1 MWRSIQSRADTLP
14 PVLRV
19 RTLMTTGVVLA
30 AAVATAGCGSSD
42 DSSSGSPPQPR
53 PTASAADFPAAKGMT
68 LQDLQASAS
77 EGPVLAPAVSL
88 MHSGA
93 TPNRFGFALFDTAR
107 KQLTGAQV
115 AVYTARRDGSGLRG
129 PFVARDESLA
139 VKPAFESRT
148 TSADPDAAKAIY
160 VADLPFAKGGK
171 PVVTALARLDGRLVR
186 TNAFSVQVDARGAQP
201 PGPGD
206 KAIRVHTPTLASVGG
221 DASKIDTRTPPATEL
236 LKTDF
241 ADVLGK
247 KPVVLTF
254 ATPLLCQSRVCG
266 PVVDVVEQ
274 VRSETKAD
282 VAFIHQEIYQDN
294 KVNEGVTPQVAA
306 WRLQSEPWTFV
317 IDRNGVVRT
326 RFEGAMSAGELQRAV
341 AEVAGQSS

>member
-1 MWRSIQSRADTLP
+1 
-14 PVLRV
+14 
-19 RTLMTTGVVLA
+19 
-30 AAVATAGCGSSD
+30 
-42 DSSSGSPPQPR
+42 
-53 PTASAADFPAAKGMT
+53 MT

-77 EGPVLAPAVSL
+77 EGPILAPRGQPPPQRGDA
-88 MHSGA
+88 
-93 TPNRFGFALFDTAR
+93 NRFGFALFDSAR

-148 TSADPDAAKAIY
+148 TAADPDAAKAIY
-160 VADLPFAKGGK
+160 VADVPFAKGGK

-186 TNAFSVQVDARGAQP
+186 TNAFSVRVDAKGAEP
-201 PGPGD
+201 PGPGA
-206 KAIRVHTPTLASVGG
+206 KAVRIHTPTLASVGG
-221 DASKIDTRTPPATEL
+221 DASKIDTRTPAATDL
-236 LKTDF
+236 LKTDL
-241 ADVLGK
+241 ADVVGK

-282 VAFIHQEIYQDN
+282 VAFIHQEIYKDN

-341 AEVAGQSS
+341 AEVAGSSS

>member
-1 MWRSIQSRADTLP
+1 M
-14 PVLRV
+14 LRV
-19 RTLMTTGVVLA
+19 PTLMTTGAVLS
-30 AAVATAGCGSSD
+30 ATGLLAAGCGSAD
-42 DSSSGSPPQPR
+42 DTGSKPPPQPR
-53 PTASAADFPAAKGMT
+53 ATATAADFPAAKGMT

-139 VKPAFESRT
+139 VKTQFQSRT
-148 TSADPDAAKAIY
+148 TQADPDAAKAIY
-160 VADLPFAKGGK
+160 VSDLPFAKGGK
-171 PVVTALARLDGRLVR
+171 PVVTALVRLDGRMLR
-186 TNAFSVQVDARGAQP
+186 TNAFSVQVDQKGTEP

-206 KAIRVHTPTLASVGG
+206 KAIPVHTPTLASVGR
-221 DASKIDTRTPPATEL
+221 DASKIDTRTPPATDL

-241 ADVLGK
+241 ADVVAK

-282 VAFIHQEIYQDN
+282 VAFIHQEIYKDN

-306 WRLQSEPWTFV
+306 WHLQSEPWTFV
-317 IDRNGVVRT
+317 IDRDGVVRT
-326 RFEGAMSAGELQRAV
+326 RFEGAMSPGELHRAV
-341 AEVAGQSS
+341 ARVAGQSS